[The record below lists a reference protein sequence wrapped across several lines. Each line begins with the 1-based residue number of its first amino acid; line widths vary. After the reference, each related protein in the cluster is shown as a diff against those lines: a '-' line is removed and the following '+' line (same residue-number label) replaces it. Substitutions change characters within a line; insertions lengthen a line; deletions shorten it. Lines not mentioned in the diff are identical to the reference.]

1 MTGHRVNRPG
11 SFSLLLSAIAI
22 MNLGYSITNVA
33 FPILLVQR
41 YGVGGE
47 LARTL
52 MLRLLPMM
60 IAGGTSAWLL
70 RHADA
75 RIVAGVSMVLGGV
88 HRAHSLHPVPCSA
101 EHAFPPG
108 WLSHDLRLPRTVR
121 PPIRGHRQ

>member
-1 MTGHRVNRPG
+1 M
-11 SFSLLLSAIAI
+11 AI

-75 RIVAGVSMVLGGV
+75 RIVAGVSMVLGGLV
-88 HRAHSLHPVPCSA
+88 TIYASPALFVLRSGVIDNENVVKGERRSSLAPHSLA
-101 EHAFPPG
+101 
-108 WLSHDLRLPRTVR
+108 LRSY
-121 PPIRGHRQ
+121 

>member
-11 SFSLLLSAIAI
+11 SFSLLLSAMAI

-101 EHAFPPG
+101 EHAFPEEA
-108 WLSHDLRLPRTVR
+108 SV
-121 PPIRGHRQ
+121 Q

>member
-1 MTGHRVNRPG
+1 M
-11 SFSLLLSAIAI
+11 AI

-88 HRAHSLHPVPCSA
+88 LSVKRTLNQFIISLWNA
-101 EHAFPPG
+101 G
-108 WLSHDLRLPRTVR
+108 
-121 PPIRGHRQ
+121 I